1 MNGLRYYTSAELIT
15 INYNGYDGV
24 MGDENIPFRLNGPGS
39 GPNKKPLSQGS
50 KNVLIKIG
58 TMYIHT

>member
-1 MNGLRYYTSAELIT
+1 MFWMDWGIIPTQNQLQYF
-15 INYNGYDGV
+15 DGV
-24 MGDENIPFRLNGPGS
+24 MGDENIPFRLKGPGS

-50 KNVLIKIG
+50 KTVLIKIV